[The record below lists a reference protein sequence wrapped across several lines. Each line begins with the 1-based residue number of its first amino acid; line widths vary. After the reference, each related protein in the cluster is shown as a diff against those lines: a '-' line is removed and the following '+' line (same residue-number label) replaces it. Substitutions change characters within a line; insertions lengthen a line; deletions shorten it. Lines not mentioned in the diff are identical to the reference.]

1 MNAHSLPARRIA
13 VVALLSALTAVVAV
27 AGPLASRASAV
38 SVEVFT
44 AQDFRDAITAINL
57 TSGESHT
64 IQIEND
70 LVFDGSGGG
79 AITVPA
85 VVNILGWDHTITC
98 VNACGTWI
106 YSSDPASLID
116 IRDVTVMGFDAS
128 AIRVDYGDLTISD
141 STFTDNVKSPASGD
155 AYGGAIRNV
164 GGGGIYGTLS
174 LDGVVFD
181 GNEVNTSGIYTAL
194 GGAIYHAGPAS
205 ILNSTFNDNSA
216 SAVDATSDAGAVYL
230 DPDNSGTVIIRD
242 SEFTDNST
250 TSGSDLNSNA
260 HGGALLINWYTTG
273 SQITGSHFEGNSSN
287 YYAGAISL
295 GPGPDFLIGE
305 STFADNSAAQGGGA
319 LTYNGSAITV
329 ADSTFDG
336 NSTGYYGGAAW
347 LFGGGTATVS
357 GSLFTSNAA
366 QWGGGIA
373 ADNGGLAVTVSST
386 TFTQNAAP
394 TGAAVFTR
402 NADIDLQHLTVINNS
417 ANAGPSGGQ
426 LYVWDADAI
435 LAKSVIVDAAGGGP
449 NCSFAGVG
457 TLASGG
463 YNATDDSSCTVMNIG
478 DIVDPGFDPELG
490 ELEFYGGPTLVMV
503 PDADGPLVNAI
514 PSGSC
519 TPAAVDQR
527 GVTRPQDGACDI
539 GAVEIFQPLTG
550 AMSTPG
556 GVVWV
561 RLLNAFD
568 ADGGTVPIATLTPAP
583 PAGVA
588 FPYGAIELEID
599 VWDDGWPADIQLF
612 SPAPTTQVWKL
623 FDGEW
628 VEPPGATH
636 ENGEGGTLWTF
647 RVTDGGFGDNDLT
660 ANSTIVD
667 PSAMGVA
674 AAFTG

>member
-1 MNAHSLPARRIA
+1 
-13 VVALLSALTAVVAV
+13 VAIVSALTAVVAV

-44 AQDFRDAITAINL
+44 AQEFRDAITAINAS
-57 TSGESHT
+57 SGESHT

-85 VVNILGWDHTITC
+85 AVTILGWDHTITC
-98 VNACGTWI
+98 INACGTWI
-106 YSSDPASLID
+106 YSSDPASVID
-116 IRDVTVMGFDAS
+116 ISDVTVTGFDAS
-128 AIRVDYGDLTISD
+128 AIRVDYGDLSISD
-141 STFTDNVKSPASGD
+141 STFSDNVKSPASGD
-155 AYGGAIRNV
+155 AYGGAIRNA

-181 GNEVNTSGIYTAL
+181 GNEVNTTGIYSAL

-205 ILNSTFNDNSA
+205 ILNSTFNDNAA
-216 SAVDATSDAGAVYL
+216 SAVDATSDGGAVFL
-230 DPDNSGTVIIRD
+230 DPDSSGTVIIRD
-242 SEFTDNST
+242 SEFTNNST
-250 TSGSDLNSNA
+250 TSGSDTYSNA

-273 SQITGSHFEGNSSN
+273 SQITGSRFEGNTSN

-295 GPGPDFLIGE
+295 GPGPDFLVSG
-305 STFADNSAAQGGGA
+305 STFADNSGTQGGGA
-319 LTYNGSAITV
+319 LTYSGSAITL
-329 ADSTFDG
+329 ADSTFEG

-347 LFGGGTATVS
+347 LFGSGTATVS
-357 GSLFTSNAA
+357 GSLFASNAA

-373 ADNGGLAVTVSST
+373 ADNGSLAVTVSST
-386 TFTQNAAP
+386 TFTQNVAP
-394 TGAAVFTR
+394 TGAAIYTR
-402 NADIDLQHLTVINNS
+402 YADVELQHLTVVNNS
-417 ANAGPSGGQ
+417 ANAGPNGGQ
-426 LYVWDADAI
+426 LYVWDADANVS
-435 LAKSVIVDAAGGGP
+435 ASVIVDAAAGGP
-449 NCSFAGVG
+449 NCASMGSATF
-457 TLASGG
+457 ASGG
-463 YNATDDSSCTVMNIG
+463 YNRLDDTSCTLLGTG
-478 DIVDPGFDPELG
+478 DVSDSGFDPELG
-490 ELEFYGGPTLVMV
+490 ELEFYGGPTWVMV

-519 TPAAVDQR
+519 IPASVDQR
-527 GVTRPQDGACDI
+527 GVTRPQDLGCDI

-550 AMSTPG
+550 AMGTPG

-561 RLLNAFD
+561 RLLNAYD
-568 ADGGTVPIATLTPAP
+568 ADGGTVPISTLTPAP

-612 SPAPTTQVWKL
+612 SPAPTTQLWKL

-660 ANSTIVD
+660 EDGFIVD